1 MLILSPSAVSTCL
14 TPKDGENEL
23 SRVRATDWY
32 QLALQHS
39 LPHTHLPLY
48 LQVDTPTL
56 LNQDLPRVI
65 PGLEEVKVESV
76 KEETQTCGREFQ
88 DPPQLVQGRPVYV
101 FAKSFYLGTEVPRH
115 SAGCVGTYVRTS
127 LFAMRPRK
135 CCMLYTL
142 NRVSNVF
149 IACK

>member
-1 MLILSPSAVSTCL
+1 MDV
-14 TPKDGENEL
+14 ENKLRE
-23 SRVRATDWY
+23 VRTTDWY

-56 LNQDLPRVI
+56 LNEGLP

-88 DPPQLVQGRPVYV
+88 DPPQLVQGRPAYV
-101 FAKSFYLGTEVPRH
+101 FAKNFYY
-115 SAGCVGTYVRTS
+115 SS
-127 LFAMRPRK
+127 
-135 CCMLYTL
+135 
-142 NRVSNVF
+142 RVSFGRKISLYV
-149 IACK
+149 